1 MSTPFPNLTSGSVPL
16 SRIREDGRRSLVEAL
31 DSVRGKKVLVLDR
44 KVSGF
49 LGLIAEVPLLK
60 EHGVDRLLYLSEE
73 PLQGIEVR
81 SVVYLVRSRIE
92 NAQLIAQQILLTNKL
107 GTKLEYS
114 VFFMPRRTMVCEKVF
129 QEEGVFADVTLAEY
143 PLDFIPFD
151 SDILSLEL
159 DTAYKELV
167 LDGDTS
173 SLYYTARGLM
183 RLQGLYG
190 TIGQVKGKGPHALAV
205 KNLLTLMR
213 KEMGTKAPRTGG
225 GQIET
230 LVLVDRT
237 VDPLTPL
244 CTQLTYEGLVDET
257 LHIKN
262 GVVQLGAEGQKQ
274 QKFALNSADKV
285 YQELRDLSFAAVGPK
300 LSERAKSLQTD
311 YKGSKGPE
319 RSLAELKDFAAQL
332 KSLPNITRHINLAEA
347 INRVISRQNF
357 RDRVTVEQSLL
368 DGHSIDGCCE
378 TIETLMYQNEDLM
391 TVLRL
396 LCILSHTQASV
407 PRKHWDVLRREVL
420 HTYGHEH
427 VLTLAALQDAGLLK
441 LQQGGR
447 PTFPAVK
454 KAFRLLL
461 DNVNDTD
468 PTDIAYTYAGYAPLS
483 IRLVEHAL
491 RRGSSEGSS
500 KDSAVEEALKV
511 IPGATFD
518 VLQTVD
524 EHGLPVEQAA
534 SAARGPG
541 ARDKNRRVVLVMF
554 IGGVTFA
561 EVGALRFLSTRP
573 EVRSDFII
581 ATTKLTNG
589 TSMLE
594 TFLED
599 VVTEAILSKQPGS
612 VQT

>member
-1 MSTPFPNLTSGSVPL
+1 MSTPLPNLSSGSLPL
-16 SRIREDGRRSLVEAL
+16 SQIREQARRALVEAL
-31 DSVRGKKVLVLDR
+31 DSVRGKKLLILDR

-73 PLQGIEVR
+73 PLKGIDVR
-81 SVVYLVRSRIE
+81 SVLYLVRSRIE
-92 NAQLIAQQILLTNKL
+92 NAQLIAQQILQTNKL
-107 GTKLEYS
+107 GTQLEYS
-114 VFFMPRRTMVCEKVF
+114 VFFMPRRSMVCEKVF
-129 QEEGVFADVTLAEY
+129 QEEGIFGDVTLSEY

-159 DTAYKELV
+159 DTAFKELM

-173 SLYYTARGLM
+173 SRYYCARGLM
-183 RLQGLYG
+183 QLQRLYG
-190 TIGQVKGKGPHALAV
+190 VIPQVKGKGAHALAV

-213 KEMGTKAPRTGG
+213 REMGTKAPSTGG
-225 GQIET
+225 GQIDS
-230 LVLVDRT
+230 LVLVDRS

-262 GVVQLGAEGQKQ
+262 GVVQLGGEGGKH

-285 YQELRDLSFAAVGPK
+285 YLELRDLSFAAVGPK
-300 LSERAKSLQTD
+300 LSERAKTLQTD
-311 YKGSKGPE
+311 YKGSKGSE

-347 INRVISRQNF
+347 INRVIARQNF

-368 DGHSIDGCCE
+368 DGHSVDGCCE

-396 LCILSHTQASV
+396 LCILSHTQGGV
-407 PRKHWDVLRREVL
+407 PKKHWDVLRREVL

-427 VLTLAALQDAGLLK
+427 ILTLGALQESGLLK
-441 LQQGGR
+441 VQAGGR
-447 PTFPAVK
+447 PTFPAIK

-461 DNVNDTD
+461 DNVSDTE
-468 PTDIAYTYAGYAPLS
+468 PTDIAYTFAGYAPLS

-491 RRGSSEGSS
+491 RSQGEGSS
-500 KDSAVEEALKV
+500 KDAGLEEALKA
-511 IPGATFD
+511 IPGPAFD
-518 VLQTVD
+518 ILQTVD
-524 EHGLPVEQAA
+524 EHGQAIERPAGSA
-534 SAARGPG
+534 SAQG
-541 ARDKNRRVVLVMF
+541 ARANKRQVVLVMF

-561 EVGALRFLSTRP
+561 EIGALRFLSTRP
-573 EVRSDFII
+573 EVKNDFVI
-581 ATTKLTNG
+581 ATTKLVNG
-589 TSMLE
+589 SSMLE
-594 TFLED
+594 TFLDD
-599 VVTEAILSKQPGS
+599 VVSEAMLLKQPGNP
-612 VQT
+612 V